1 MSDSS
6 VKVAV
11 RVRPFNNREKA
22 EGAVL
27 CIEMKGKM
35 TKVYSPEFTKEYFF
49 DYSYWSHD
57 GFIED
62 PESGMMVKD
71 SPSSIYADQRTVY
84 NDLGVGVLNNAFEG
98 YHCCLFAYGQT
109 GSGKSYS
116 MVGYGKNKGII
127 PIVCEE
133 IFKRIDTVE
142 SNTLHCEVQASML
155 EIYNEQV
162 QDLIKPPNE
171 RVKGGLKIREDPKT
185 GVYVEGLSKSPCS
198 SYEEISAILD
208 KGNNNRT
215 VAATQM
221 NATSSRA
228 HTVLTISFTQIMYDE
243 TGKPLNRKQSNI
255 NLVDLAGSE
264 RASKTGAT
272 GDTLKEGSNINKS
285 LSTLGR
291 VITTLAKRASGS
303 KDVVPY
309 RESSLTRILQN
320 ALGGNSKTTMIAAI
334 SPATYNVEETI
345 STLRYADQVK
355 SIKNQAIVN
364 ETPQEKLIRELKE
377 ENEKL
382 KAMLEGKVIP
392 GMNAGGGGGERIN
405 DELREQFER
414 QIEELKKAKEEAE
427 RTFQVRAKEAPKFL
441 AQTSKIEIATP
452 YLSNLNED
460 PLLSG
465 YISHCF
471 KEGKNRIGK
480 KNPDNPPDILIEGL
494 GIGVDHCVVENI
506 NGAFTLIPTS
516 DSNLKTMI
524 NGKLLTEP
532 TVLKNQDRIRFGNH
546 NYFLFKDP
554 EELSSS
560 NFDWE
565 HAVKEATEE
574 QVRGLLGKQDE
585 ELKIKEAELK
595 KKLEAEFEISR
606 KKMEEEKKQLVALM
620 NNKNKNDL
628 ATQKALA
635 DREQELLARQRAMEE
650 EIRKKELMLKQ
661 NEDNRIALERLKKLL
676 THAIQQINEANERAV
691 LLGKNVIYQPE
702 LYREGGGLGKGLQ
715 STNVRVKVIY
725 PEISEDFQIYW
736 NLDKLEARIVDMQ
749 EICNQLEFGGD
760 QNDIGLEYDP
770 FSDNLDD
777 FAHTYHLIGQAYCY
791 MDTVYYLSPLDEDV
805 MAIIDDHGANKGSLK
820 VTVIPK
826 IEGVDME
833 EFDSLKDLFGKD
845 LTIDIKIFEAAGIP
859 EKFSTK
865 VFCKYTISAISNE
878 EFKTDIADETTTNPK
893 LNYTKSHKMTITPE
907 IADDFLNRAIS
918 ISVYGDM
925 SQSKK
930 DTEMNKIQSTVKKS
944 VIVKSSVKG
953 HFNNSREIENITPI
967 NALNNDDISNSGLSI
982 IYPGD
987 NTNVDYLRNEL
998 ENKEQQLQKMK
1009 AEQLK
1014 KEIEYN
1020 RRIKEIEERECKLK
1034 NVEPKRGSSCCIIF

>member
-1 MSDSS
+1 MGDGS
-6 VKVAV
+6 VKVAI

-27 CIEMKGKM
+27 CIQMQGKM
-35 TKVYSPEFTKEYFF
+35 TKVFSPELTKEFFF

-57 GFIED
+57 GFVED

-71 SPSSIYADQRTVY
+71 SPSSIYSDQKTVY

-133 IFKRIDTVE
+133 IFKRIETVE

-162 QDLIKPPNE
+162 QDLLKPPAE

-228 HTVLTISFTQIMYDE
+228 HTVLTISFTQIMYDD

-264 RASKTGAT
+264 RASKTGAS

-291 VITTLAKRASGS
+291 VITTLAKKSSGS
-303 KDVVPY
+303 KEVVPY

-334 SPATYNVEETI
+334 SPATFNIEETI

-355 SIKNQAIVN
+355 SIKNQAVVN

-382 KAMLEGKVIP
+382 KAMLEGKSFS
-392 GMNAGGGGGERIN
+392 GGGGSGIN
-405 DELREQFER
+405 DELRQQYER
-414 QIEELKKAKEEAE
+414 QIEELKRAKEEAE
-427 RTFQVRAKEAPKFL
+427 RTFQDRPKEAPRTHAL
-441 AQTSKIEIATP
+441 VNDTSKLNLNTP
-452 YLSNLNED
+452 HLSNLNED

-465 YISHCF
+465 YITQVI
-471 KEGKNRIGK
+471 KPGKNRIGK
-480 KNPDNPPDILIEGL
+480 KNPNDPPDIIIEGL
-494 GIGVDHCVVENI
+494 GIGVDHCVIEYANDQCTI
-506 NGAFTLIPTS
+506 YPSS
-516 DSNLKTMI
+516 DPNLKTMI
-524 NGKLLTEP
+524 NGKILAEP
-532 TVLKNQDRIRFGNH
+532 TVLENQNRIRFGNH
-546 NYFLFKDP
+546 NFFLYIDP
-554 EELSSS
+554 EELSSATY
-560 NFDWE
+560 DWE
-565 HAVKEATEE
+565 YAVKEANEE

-585 ELKIKEAELK
+585 ELKAKEEELK
-595 KKLEAEFEISR
+595 KKIEAEYELAR
-606 KKMEEEKKQLVALM
+606 KKMEEEKKQLEGLM
-620 NNKNKNDL
+620 KSKNKNDL

-635 DREQELLARQRAMEE
+635 EREQELLARQKAMEE
-650 EIRKKELMLKQ
+650 EMRKKELMLKQ
-661 NEDNRIALERLKKLL
+661 HEDNRIALEKLKKLL
-676 THAIQQINEANERAV
+676 SHAIQQINEANERAV
-691 LLGKNVIYQPE
+691 LLGKNVTYQPE

-725 PEISEDFQIYW
+725 PDISEDFQIHW
-736 NLDKLEARIVDMQ
+736 GLDKLEGRLVDMQ
-749 EICNQLEFGGD
+749 EICNQLDFGGD
-760 QNDIGLEYDP
+760 PNDIIMDYDP
-770 FSDNLDD
+770 FSDNIDN
-777 FAHTYHLIGQAYCY
+777 FTHTYHLIGQAYCY
-791 MDTVYYLSPLDEDV
+791 MDTLYYLTSLEEDS
-805 MAIIDDHGANKGSLK
+805 MAIIDDHGANKGALK
-820 VTVIPK
+820 VSLIPE
-826 IEGVDME
+826 IQGVKLE
-833 EFDSLKDLFGKD
+833 EFESLKDLLGKE
-845 LTIDIKIFEAAGIP
+845 LTFTIKIFEAAGIP
-859 EKFSTK
+859 ENFCTK
-865 VFCKYTISAISNE
+865 VFCKYTLVNLNNE
-878 EFKTDIADETTTNPK
+878 EFKTLPVEETTTNPK
-893 LNYTKSHKMTITPE
+893 FNYVKSHKIIITPE
-907 IADDFLNRAIS
+907 AADEYLNRALT
-918 ISVYGDM
+918 ISVFGDL
-925 SQSKK
+925 SESTKERELKKLKENVNSSLSKSITSKRLTKVK
-930 DTEMNKIQSTVKKS
+930 D
-944 VIVKSSVKG
+944 
-953 HFNNSREIENITPI
+953 
-967 NALNNDDISNSGLSI
+967 SGLSI
-982 IYPGD
+982 ISVEKDSETANVLPSILQVD
-987 NTNVDYLRNEL
+987 NSSIDQLKYEL
-998 ENKEQQLQKMK
+998 DIKEQQLQRIK

-1014 KEIEYN
+1014 KEMEYS
-1020 RRIKEIEERECKLK
+1020 RKIKELEEREKKLGIEK
-1034 NVEPKRGSSCCIIF
+1034 PVPNRKSACCITF